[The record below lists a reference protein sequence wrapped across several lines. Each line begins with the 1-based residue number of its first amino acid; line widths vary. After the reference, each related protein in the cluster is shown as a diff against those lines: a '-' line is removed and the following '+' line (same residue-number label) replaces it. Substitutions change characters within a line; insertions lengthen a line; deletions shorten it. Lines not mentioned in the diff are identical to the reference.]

1 MRTLKRLLISSLAL
15 MVLVGCGADTSSP
28 ITACSVSP
36 TPECFAGSYVL
47 VSVNGQALPA
57 FTIPGQEQWT
67 ASTLNVKA
75 NGTMSGTITWKEYRN
90 GSVVDSGMD
99 SFSGTYSVSGLSIR
113 IQVEDDPP
121 GTATV
126 SSDGSVTLINDGLA
140 LKYQR
145 K

>member
-1 MRTLKRLLISSLAL
+1 MRTLKRLLISSVAL

-75 NGTMSGTITWKEYRN
+75 NGTMSGTITWKEYKKWLGRRFRN
-90 GSVVDSGMD
+90 GQLQRYVLGVRLVNPDSSRG
-99 SFSGTYSVSGLSIR
+99 
-113 IQVEDDPP
+113 
-121 GTATV
+121 
-126 SSDGSVTLINDGLA
+126 
-140 LKYQR
+140 
-145 K
+145 